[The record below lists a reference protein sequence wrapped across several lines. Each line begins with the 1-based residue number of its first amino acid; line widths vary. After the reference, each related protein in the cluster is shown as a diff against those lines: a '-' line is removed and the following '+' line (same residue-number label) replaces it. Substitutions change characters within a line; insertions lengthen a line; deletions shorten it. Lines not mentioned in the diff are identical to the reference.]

1 MASDTRT
8 ARYQKNNVTKQPMI
22 KTSKK
27 MTKTTKT
34 TNKKKSDP
42 KKKPKVEKK
51 QKKRKIRYR
60 NVLVAL
66 CIFLVLTFG
75 ISYFFTLPITNIY
88 VIGNTY
94 YTDQEIIEF
103 ASLND
108 YPSNMSIFSSKIE
121 EKLEEKALIKE
132 AKVKKVFRK
141 ITIQITENN
150 PLFYYQSH
158 QKTVLEDG
166 MEITDTFLVPTVIN
180 YIPDTQYDQFLK
192 VMSQVKKD
200 VLSRISEIQYDPDEV
215 DDARFLLSMTD
226 GNYVYL
232 TLTKWSTINSYIS
245 IIKEFPNQK
254 GILYLN
260 AGNSFEVL
268 EK

>member
-1 MASDTRT
+1 MGNDTRT
-8 ARYQKNNVTKQPMI
+8 TRYKKNNTTKPVI
-22 KTSKK
+22 KKEISKAPK
-27 MTKTTKT
+27 KQKKTTQN
-34 TNKKKSDP
+34 NKHKK
-42 KKKPKVEKK
+42 VQK
-51 QKKRKIRYR
+51 QKKRKLRYR
-60 NVLVAL
+60 NVLIAFLFL
-66 CIFLVLTFG
+66 CFISSFL
-75 ISYFFTLPITNIY
+75 SYIFTLPITNIY

-94 YTDQEIIEF
+94 YSDQEIIEF
-103 ASLND
+103 ASLNQ
-108 YPSNMSIFSSKIE
+108 YPSNFSVRPSKIE
-121 EKLEEKALIKE
+121 QTLEKLELVKNV
-132 AKVKKVFRK
+132 KVKKRFRK
-141 ITIQITENN
+141 ITIQMTENS

-166 MEITDTFLVPTVIN
+166 IEIAGTFLVPTVVN
-180 YIPDTQYDQFLK
+180 YIPDTKYEQFLEAMKK
-192 VMSQVKKD
+192 VNKE
-200 VLSRISEIQYDPDEV
+200 VLSRISEIQYHPDEV

-232 TLTKWSTINSYIS
+232 TLSKWTTINSYIS